1 MTSPVHQ
8 RVIDRSK
15 AESHDAY
22 QAEQAQKK
30 AAEATSEHE
39 ANVAQMLETIRAQ
52 KPAPNTHWDDAQKH
66 YEQARQ
72 VTITVNHSLAEEL
85 VRYQADPARQA
96 KCKNPDRLAKLI
108 YQLGTDTGNYLSEIA
123 GVYSRHATK
132 TGGTTTGDEFMEAME
147 IEDSYHSLGS
157 VYATNAQPLAAEIM
171 ELIGVTDQLIAHMEA
186 AVAQQVEE
194 RKAKA
199 QDPTVI
205 TDIDVV
211 EVKTGE

>member
-1 MTSPVHQ
+1 
-8 RVIDRSK
+8 
-15 AESHDAY
+15 
-22 QAEQAQKK
+22 
-30 AAEATSEHE
+30 
-39 ANVAQMLETIRAQ
+39 
-52 KPAPNTHWDDAQKH
+52 
-66 YEQARQ
+66 
-72 VTITVNHSLAEEL
+72 
-85 VRYQADPARQA
+85 
-96 KCKNPDRLAKLI
+96 
-108 YQLGTDTGNYLSEIA
+108 
-123 GVYSRHATK
+123 
-132 TGGTTTGDEFMEAME
+132 ME